1 MVFNVQTLHID
12 PDSYNKLH
20 TFLKP
25 GRVDLKCVDSYT
37 KLLLFIFVFLE
48 IIGKNSHV
56 FPKRIEYI

>member
-20 TFLKP
+20 TFK
-25 GRVDLKCVDSYT
+25 K
-37 KLLLFIFVFLE
+37 KFIFVFLE

-56 FPKRIEYI
+56 FPKRIEYIYTIYSVLISNAISAT